1 MSCDVAF
8 QSSFVHISKCCLKGL
23 HLVCCCKFVFSR
35 YNEKTEKLEMSKAVF
50 KKTELSF
57 LGRLVITIAGKLG
70 LLHVK
75 DNLGEDKER
84 IEINNMT
91 LINLVIKFIG
101 PVHESTLTVILMV
114 VQVY

>member
-1 MSCDVAF
+1 
-8 QSSFVHISKCCLKGL
+8 
-23 HLVCCCKFVFSR
+23 
-35 YNEKTEKLEMSKAVF
+35 MSKAVF

-114 VQVY
+114 VQVC